1 MADQSTISLQNYW
14 RQPPISEHH
23 PQIVLTKHYSQNWM
37 KPEYFNPIQHKTK
50 NHLFIT
56 HICSLAMMQPC
67 CNTKN
72 PQLTWR
78 IHITSWMYN
87 WNMSWVKF
95 IKVTKTSLASKLCA
109 YYLYLIKVQDTKCMR
124 IRVNTYPIHT
134 LLFIFCN
141 CVQRK
146 NGCFGPMTVQ
156 LSRVTNNM

>member
-1 MADQSTISLQNYW
+1 MDVQL
-14 RQPPISEHH
+14 
-23 PQIVLTKHYSQNWM
+23 KHVM
-37 KPEYFNPIQHKTK
+37 GK
-50 NHLFIT
+50 
-56 HICSLAMMQPC
+56 
-67 CNTKN
+67 
-72 PQLTWR
+72 
-78 IHITSWMYN
+78 IHQG
-87 WNMSWVKF
+87 K
-95 IKVTKTSLASKLCA
+95 KTSLASKLCA